1 MSARSSDPG
10 EDDWGPWIRHD
21 GKGCP
26 VRVGTIVEVVCED
39 RFGFT
44 MRQIACVA
52 GGSYSSWDWSHY
64 PELKKIIRYR
74 EKRPK
79 GLSILEGCMS
89 EIEPAVHNELVKI
102 G

>member
-1 MSARSSDPG
+1 MPAQSTKKGG
-10 EDDWGPWIRHD
+10 EDWGPWVRHN

-44 MRQIACVA
+44 MRQVACVE
-52 GGSYSSWDWSHY
+52 GGSYSSWDWTHF

-74 EKRPK
+74 EKKPK
-79 GLSILEGCMS
+79 GLSILEARM
-89 EIEPAVHNELVKI
+89 NELDLPARNDLIKTL
-102 G
+102 